1 MSKRCCPVCVRV
13 LELMKTHDGQAFLTT
28 GGHTTFTGCTLPEN
42 LPTDII
48 KTMTVEF
55 GSRLRRDLVKLHQ
68 RTEVLR
74 QRTSSIDTQ
83 RMSLESMM
91 PRKESVDYDDLK
103 EAIVQVELDNQ
114 VRVTQVATGSP

>member
-1 MSKRCCPVCVRV
+1 
-13 LELMKTHDGQAFLTT
+13 
-28 GGHTTFTGCTLPEN
+28 
-42 LPTDII
+42 
-48 KTMTVEF
+48 
-55 GSRLRRDLVKLHQ
+55 LRRDLVKLHQ